1 MAVLNPSIKIY
12 LILDITQLA
21 QRERINITNSFL
33 KDIDFFIFHSTKLLG
48 GGFESAN
55 IIIKRNDIPSTAYAP
70 LCPAP
75 EVRFDILNSLRDSTD
90 PSKLYR
96 VALSL

>member
-1 MAVLNPSIKIY
+1 MALRNPSIKIY

-21 QRERINITNSFL
+21 QRERININNSYL
-33 KDIDFFIFHSTKLLG
+33 KDIDFLIFHSTKLLG

-55 IIIKRNDIPSTAYAP
+55 IIIKRNDLPSTAYAP
-70 LCPAP
+70 LCPTP
-75 EVRFDILNSLRDSTD
+75 EISFDILNSLRDSTD
-90 PSKLYR
+90 VSKLYR